1 MKIYLLLIVT
11 LFGFLLTDAP
21 GQTVTN
27 SKPLVI
33 GILVFDKAYITEFAG
48 PLDVYHHLSGDKAKV
63 ILISGTERD
72 LTTFEGLH
80 FRADYTIRD
89 APKLDVL
96 VVPSGAGS
104 LDADPKNKA
113 AITWIQKTAKQAK
126 FVTSHC
132 EGAFLLAEA
141 GLLAGKQAT
150 TFQNDVGTLK
160 TRFPSCSVQGGK
172 RVVVDGNLVTSA
184 GGLASYEGA
193 LYVVA
198 RLFGED
204 EAKRIADALAFDKAN
219 LANALAALPQ

>member
-1 MKIYLLLIVT
+1 MKKYLIFFLALLALSAVKA
-11 LFGFLLTDAP
+11 TDSEPAD
-21 GQTVTN
+21 
-27 SKPLVI
+27 SKPIVV

-48 PLDVYHHLSGDKAKV
+48 PLDVYHHVDPSKLKV
-63 ILISGTERD
+63 VVISGTKKD
-72 LTTFEGLH
+72 LTTYEGLH
-80 FRADYTIRD
+80 FRADYTIAN
-89 APKLDVL
+89 APKVDVL

-104 LDADPKNKA
+104 LDADPKNKS
-113 AITWIQKTAKQAK
+113 AIAWIQKTAKDAK

-141 GLLAGKQAT
+141 GLLGGKQAT
-150 TFQNDVGTLK
+150 TFHTDVGTLQS
-160 TRFPSCSVQGGK
+160 RFPTCSVQGGK

-204 EAKRIADALAFDKAN
+204 EARRIGTALAFDKAN
-219 LANALAALPQ
+219 VANAVEQLSK